1 MTDKHQLFK
10 EFVQECNKNN
20 FYIGQGNP
28 DSNILFV
35 GCESSNELKK
45 INDEH
50 TFECLNE
57 LNGKNLDDLWN
68 IRPKKGEGCT
78 WSKYQKIIDTV
89 YTNRKHVAG

>member
-28 DSNILFV
+28 DSKILFI

-45 INDEH
+45 INDEQ
-50 TFECLNE
+50 CLNE
-57 LNGKNLDDLWN
+57 LNGKNFDDLWD
-68 IRPKKGEGCT
+68 IRPK
-78 WSKYQKIIDTV
+78 
-89 YTNRKHVAG
+89 